1 MSKVGG
7 TVLHVLHSLE
17 PRPPSSSRH
26 AIQNTWSVLAG
37 SANNGLDE
45 GEGGRRGEWKAREYT
60 QREREREIE
69 SRVTSLNYAYHESC
83 THHSPAHRL
92 TIRGKCREGCD
103 AIRGERKGISDNC
116 I

>member
-45 GEGGRRGEWKAREYT
+45 GEGGRRGDGRLEST
-60 QREREREIE
+60 HRERERER
-69 SRVTSLNYAYHESC
+69 SRVE
-83 THHSPAHRL
+83 
-92 TIRGKCREGCD
+92 
-103 AIRGERKGISDNC
+103 
-116 I
+116 

>member
-17 PRPPSSSRH
+17 PRPPSSSGH

-45 GEGGRRGEWKAREYT
+45 GEGGRRGDGRLRVHTE
-60 QREREREIE
+60 RERER
-69 SRVTSLNYAYHESC
+69 SRVE
-83 THHSPAHRL
+83 
-92 TIRGKCREGCD
+92 
-103 AIRGERKGISDNC
+103 
-116 I
+116 

>member
-17 PRPPSSSRH
+17 PRPPSSSGH

-45 GEGGRRGEWKAREYT
+45 GEGGRRGDGSWEGKGFEFRSEDQKWPPPGPNNLASK
-60 QREREREIE
+60 
-69 SRVTSLNYAYHESC
+69 VTNG
-83 THHSPAHRL
+83 TVNKVV
-92 TIRGKCREGCD
+92 TI
-103 AIRGERKGISDNC
+103 
-116 I
+116 